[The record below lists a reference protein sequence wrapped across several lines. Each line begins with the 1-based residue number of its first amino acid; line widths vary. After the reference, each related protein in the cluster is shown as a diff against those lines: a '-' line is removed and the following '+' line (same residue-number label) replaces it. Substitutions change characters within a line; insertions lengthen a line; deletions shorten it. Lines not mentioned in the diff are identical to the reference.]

1 MIHKKEKSW
10 IFPLIVNG
18 DRGQLFFDKDAKTI
32 QWSFQQRSLRGM
44 KVELPP
50 QTIYRVNSKR
60 IKTYL

>member
-10 IFPLIVNG
+10 IFLLIVNG

-32 QWSFQQRSLRGM
+32 QWSFQQRSLKGM

-50 QTIYRVNSKR
+50 
-60 IKTYL
+60 